1 MQCAAD
7 FSSCDSIGAN
17 KCTCFDALRVCF
29 AKAGCSQ
36 SVLHDMAI
44 QCTTAGCNAAT
55 CTGQSADV
63 AVESEAAS
71 TCLDTA
77 AVAQCDADFSSC
89 DSIGANKCECFD
101 ALREC
106 YTKASCSAAV
116 MWDMATQ
123 CTTAGC
129 NAATCTG
136 QSADVAVESE
146 AASTCLDTAAVAQC
160 DADFSSCD
168 SIGANKC
175 ECFDALREC
184 YTKASCSAAVM
195 WDMATQCTT
204 AGCNAATCTGQSL
217 FSNLRG
223 QA

>member
-1 MQCAAD
+1 MWIENGCAAAGGTCLDTPAAMQCAAD

-63 AVESEAAS
+63 TVEPEAPS

-77 AVAQCDADFSSC
+77 AGV
-89 DSIGANKCECFD
+89 
-101 ALREC
+101 
-106 YTKASCSAAV
+106 
-116 MWDMATQ
+116 
-123 CTTAGC
+123 
-129 NAATCTG
+129 
-136 QSADVAVESE
+136 
-146 AASTCLDTAAVAQC
+146 QC